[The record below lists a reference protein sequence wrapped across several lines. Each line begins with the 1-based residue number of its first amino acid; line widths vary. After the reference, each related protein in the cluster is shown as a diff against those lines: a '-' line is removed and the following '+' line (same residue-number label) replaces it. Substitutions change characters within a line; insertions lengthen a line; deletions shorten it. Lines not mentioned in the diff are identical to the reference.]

1 MKLKSIFFSVFAIAA
16 AQTVSAQTS
25 ILALNSSTDVVYKLN
40 ATDGTIIDPA
50 FITLPSGT
58 PKGITQVDDKIW
70 IADQVNNNIY
80 IYNLDGTPHSTLDG
94 TVVNL
99 NNIRGLNVVNNEVW
113 VTNAGAINGAT
124 ANSIRRFTKAG
135 VPIGTYPTVSSPFDV
150 LDNGTAAF
158 VSSFTASGGIEILGY
173 DGVVQGNLFATPTL
187 ANVQQMIF
195 NAANNLVVATY
206 SNHSSGNNRGI
217 YELSPTTGAIL
228 NYWPSTGTTSGNSG
242 VVQLGNGNYLY
253 SNYAMH
259 LLDPVTGTSTLIEIG
274 AFQYFTKITDNS
286 MSTAETIKVDFE
298 MYPNPVT
305 ETLFVKAT
313 EKITEFRIFSPEGR
327 LVLTQQPKSE
337 RFSVDVADLA
347 SGVYYLQMSSDKG
360 MSTKK
365 FLKK

>member
-16 AQTVSAQTS
+16 AQTVCAQTS
-25 ILALNSSTDVVYKLN
+25 ILVLNSSTDVVYKLN

-70 IADQVNNNIY
+70 IADQVNDDIY

-99 NNIRGLNVVNNEVW
+99 DNIRGLNVVNNEVW
-113 VTNAGAINGAT
+113 VTNAGSGNGAT

-135 VPIGTYPTVSSPFDV
+135 VPIGSYPTVSSPFDV
-150 LDNGTAAF
+150 IDNGTAAF

-187 ANVQQMIF
+187 SNVEQMTF
-195 NAANNLVVATY
+195 NAANNLVVVTF

-228 NYWPSTGTTSGNSG
+228 NYWPSTGTSGNSG
-242 VVQLGNGNYLY
+242 VIQLGNGNYLY
-253 SNYAMH
+253 SNNAMH
-259 LLDPVTGTSTLIEIG
+259 LLDPVTGTSTLIESG
-274 AFQYFTKITDNS
+274 TFQYFTKITDNS